1 MKNLEAPA
9 NIPECSVAKQARYID
24 RKQNLTDPN
33 NIKDYNAHRCIFFV
47 KQVCPKTTFLN

>member
-24 RKQNLTDPN
+24 RKHNLTDPN